1 MLCLWCLRRL
11 CCCALVC
18 WARTTH
24 ITGVVTDIGIE
35 LGKMLYW
42 NRAQT
47 PQLAQV
53 QGDKP
58 RLQLLSALLFSFLL
72 GGVLGALGF
81 KHLGYVA
88 TVPLALSL
96 MGLVVVPVFDDVKAY
111 FYR

>member
-1 MLCLWCLRRL
+1 MPPG
-11 CCCALVC
+11 
-18 WARTTH
+18 ARNSLARSPTSGSV
-24 ITGVVTDIGIE
+24 IA
-35 LGKMLYW
+35 
-42 NRAQT
+42 AQ
-47 PQLAQV
+47 QRLAQV